1 MALLASNFKRQPDF
15 DVRRAERDILADLS
29 RHGIDAEVGDLVMGS
44 AIDTGEVLLSYSA
57 DFGADP
63 MISPSI
69 RSDGTL
75 LTARIRV

>member
-1 MALLASNFKRQPDF
+1 
-15 DVRRAERDILADLS
+15 
-29 RHGIDAEVGDLVMGS
+29 MGS
-44 AIDTGEVLLSYSA
+44 AIDTGEVLLSYRA
-57 DFGADP
+57 DFGADL